1 MVVVIFSSP
10 GQSWKVILTFK
21 VALQGQEGVLS
32 KQLVLTLKKNVVGGK
47 TQAKNKLL
55 LEYRNKNKKMF
66 LSA

>member
-1 MVVVIFSSP
+1 MAVFSDIIT
-10 GQSWKVILTFK
+10 K
-21 VALQGQEGVLS
+21 GVLS